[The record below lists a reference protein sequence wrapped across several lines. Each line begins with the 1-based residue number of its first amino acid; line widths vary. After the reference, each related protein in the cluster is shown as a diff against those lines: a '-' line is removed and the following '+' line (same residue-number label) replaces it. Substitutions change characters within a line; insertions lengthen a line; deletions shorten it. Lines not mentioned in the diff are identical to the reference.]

1 VAVAV
6 TLAPALWPAQ
16 PAAADPASIGGLV
29 STAAGAAT
37 DTKTGVKQA
46 LAAADS
52 SPRVPAASA
61 SEPPP
66 ADPVGQAAA
75 PVTKTVDRT
84 AGAVTQI
91 AAPAAKTVDRTAGAV
106 TQSAAPAGK
115 AVDRTA
121 GAVTQSAA
129 PAGKAVDRTAGAVTQ
144 SAAPAAKTADRTA
157 QAVAAATTGVERA
170 TGGTV
175 SPVID
180 PVRTAAEQLAPVAD
194 VVRRT
199 TERVA
204 PPAHVVP
211 PALPALLPPAAGQGV
226 PPIRHKPASVIPLRP
241 GITRPPLPPA
251 AIAGPAASEV
261 RAGTTFTP
269 QSETVAAIQA
279 DPRVLTVPPAGSGAR
294 RAGTVLPALPA
305 PDAVRGGEASFD
317 VLGRLAPAAATAGAS
332 FRPRVARH
340 SDPTGPAAPASPAGA
355 GAGAAGAASSSAV
368 SLFAVLCLSGVLAA
382 WLLWRLLPAPAV
394 RRPAAFSWLLERPG

>member
-1 VAVAV
+1 M
-6 TLAPALWPAQ
+6 
-16 PAAADPASIGGLV
+16 
-29 STAAGAAT
+29 
-37 DTKTGVKQA
+37 
-46 LAAADS
+46 
-52 SPRVPAASA
+52 
-61 SEPPP
+61 
-66 ADPVGQAAA
+66 
-75 PVTKTVDRT
+75 
-84 AGAVTQI
+84 QI
-91 AAPAAKTVDRTAGAV
+91 AAPAAKT
-106 TQSAAPAGK
+106 
-115 AVDRTA
+115 
-121 GAVTQSAA
+121 
-129 PAGKAVDRTAGAVTQ
+129 
-144 SAAPAAKTADRTA
+144 ADGTA

-170 TGGTV
+170 TGATV

-180 PVRTAAEQLAPVAD
+180 TVRTAAEQLAPVAD